1 MGKWY
6 FWIILIII
14 SGSFISI
21 KAEKP
26 ISKQFE
32 TTKGNENI
40 LQQRSGKKYLNA
52 FYYRAQMYT
61 MVPHQIK
68 EDMKW
73 LADAG
78 TNAITIAVLEQDFD
92 ASFEN
97 IEFIIKEANKVGMD
111 VFAAPSRWGGIVAGS
126 PKVPSVF
133 TVRNPQTWV
142 LQKDG
147 KAVDSSISGRI
158 SSINSEDTYQF
169 VQDML
174 DKLFQ
179 NWNFKGVIWD
189 EPKTISLD
197 YSPDA
202 IKKFG
207 NDPSME
213 QQVQANVDFY
223 SRLNK
228 HVKSRFPDKTISFFV
243 YAGFDDETIKKLA
256 TIEGLD
262 YFGADGRPWN
272 KEDGGQLEGEGK
284 TLLGNQGQ
292 RFINAAH
299 ANNIKSLF
307 LMENH
312 NMPNSDIHLLEKG
325 MPELL
330 KMDIDQ
336 LIYYY
341 YPRNVEDPDRL
352 MNIIKKNLRSYR

>member
-1 MGKWY
+1 MEKRY
-6 FWIILIII
+6 FWIIMLIIF
-14 SGSFISI
+14 SSFIGLM
-21 KAEKP
+21 AENP
-26 ISKQFE
+26 VSKLIE
-32 TTKGNENI
+32 TTKGIENP

-61 MVPHQIK
+61 MVPHQIR

-78 TNAITIAVLEQDFD
+78 TNAITISVLEQDFE

-97 IEFIIKEANKVGMD
+97 IQFIIKEANKVGMD

-142 LQKDG
+142 LHKDG
-147 KAVDSSISGRI
+147 TAVDSSISGRI

-169 VQDML
+169 VQDLL

-197 YSPDA
+197 YSPAA
-202 IKKFG
+202 IQKFG
-207 NDPSME
+207 ANPTMD
-213 QQVQANVDFY
+213 QQIQANVDFY

-228 HVKSRFPDKTISFFV
+228 HIKTKFPDKTTSFFV
-243 YAGFDDETIKKLA
+243 YAGFDDETVKKLA
-256 TIEGLD
+256 KIECLD
-262 YFGADGRPWN
+262 YFGADGRPWDQA
-272 KEDGGQLEGEGK
+272 DGGQLEGEGK

-292 RFINAAH
+292 RFIDAAH

-352 MNIIKKNLRSYR
+352 MNIIKKNLRNYR